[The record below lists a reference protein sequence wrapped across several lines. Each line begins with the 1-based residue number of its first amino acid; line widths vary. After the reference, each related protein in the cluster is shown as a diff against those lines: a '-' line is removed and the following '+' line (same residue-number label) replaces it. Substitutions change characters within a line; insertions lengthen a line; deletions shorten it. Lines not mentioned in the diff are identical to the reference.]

1 MVNEISSRLAGEA
14 LDETLQIQF
23 SPVAE
28 GTSKTLTVRVALVL
42 RAGYQICW
50 PSKLEIGHITA
61 CSALLHYF

>member
-28 GTSKTLTVRVALVL
+28 GTSKTLTVRVVWFSELDA
-42 RAGYQICW
+42 RFAGLQ
-50 PSKLEIGHITA
+50 S
-61 CSALLHYF
+61 